1 MNVLLTFDHS
11 YLPYAISLIRSIN
24 DYNHC
29 ELNFY
34 IFSNDVNY
42 DDLDVYKNY
51 FNNNDHFH
59 IINIDESKFRDA
71 KVTDRYPLTIY
82 YRIFAAKFLP
92 NTLDKILYL
101 DPDII
106 VKGDLSS
113 LYNIDLG
120 DNYFAGASNI
130 GNFLTRFN
138 QIKNSSEKDA
148 VYLNTGVLLINL
160 KKFRAELNE
169 EEVYAFLERKKY
181 LLTLPDQDVISALYG
196 NKVIL
201 VDRLIYNLSDRAI
214 TLFNIRNHEK
224 GLKIDLTWVEKNTII
239 IHFYGKNKPWNE
251 DYHGILKVYYDRY
264 KVK

>member
-120 DNYFAGASNI
+120 DN
-130 GNFLTRFN
+130 
-138 QIKNSSEKDA
+138 
-148 VYLNTGVLLINL
+148 
-160 KKFRAELNE
+160 
-169 EEVYAFLERKKY
+169 
-181 LLTLPDQDVISALYG
+181 
-196 NKVIL
+196 
-201 VDRLIYNLSDRAI
+201 
-214 TLFNIRNHEK
+214 
-224 GLKIDLTWVEKNTII
+224 
-239 IHFYGKNKPWNE
+239 
-251 DYHGILKVYYDRY
+251 
-264 KVK
+264 